1 MILYEVMKSIVVA
14 YDNERTIGRNNQLP
28 WAGQLPADMRRFK
41 ELTEKTSVIMGRHT
55 FDSLPEAF
63 RPLPYRQN
71 IVVSLSRRAFAGAL
85 AATSLGDAFSQA
97 DSEVMVIGGA
107 DIYRQALPLVDR
119 VYATEIDTH
128 TEDGDTFFPE
138 VSNDEW
144 YVSEQQDFL
153 ADEHNRFAYSF
164 VTYLR
169 RNPIDR
175 LDRSE

>member
-1 MILYEVMKSIVVA
+1 MLHIIVAVA
-14 YDNERTIGRNNQLP
+14 KNQAIGKDNQLL
-28 WAGQLPADMRRFK
+28 WHLPDDFRRFK
-41 ELTEKTSVIMGRHT
+41 RLTSGHKIIMGRKT
-55 FDSLPEAF
+55 FESLPESF
-63 RPLPYRQN
+63 RPLPRRQN
-71 IVVSLSRRAFAGAL
+71 IVVSLSQQAFLGSV
-85 AATSLGDAFSQA
+85 AAHSLEDAFSQA

-128 TEDGDTFFPE
+128 AEDGDTFFPE
-138 VSNDEW
+138 VSSDEW

-153 ADEHNRFAYSF
+153 ADERNRFAYSF

-169 RNPIDR
+169 HNPIDR